1 MRAKSTSPSTGKTYG
16 LKTVCAAWG
25 IGRSTIYAQKRTL
38 SASTIK
44 QRRGPKPKMSD
55 EKVLMEIRRD
65 LNESPFHGEGHRK
78 VHARLR
84 HRKKVI
90 VGRERVRRIMGESR
104 LLSPYRCAT
113 GKEKAHDGTIV
124 TDAPN
129 VMWATDATKV
139 MTVEDGWVW
148 FFGIIE
154 HWNAECL
161 GWSLST
167 RGDRHIALDAL
178 KTAVKYQ
185 FGSTEKGA
193 ATGLKLRPDH
203 GSQFKS
209 HDYQQQMKYWGIVPS
224 FSLVREPET
233 NGVVERFHRTLKEQ
247 IVHGHV
253 YQNLAEFREAVAS
266 FIELYNRQWI
276 FEKLG
281 YLSPLE
287 ARLKLEEHVG

>member
-1 MRAKSTSPSTGKTYG
+1 
-16 LKTVCAAWG
+16 
-25 IGRSTIYAQKRTL
+25 
-38 SASTIK
+38 
-44 QRRGPKPKMSD
+44 
-55 EKVLMEIRRD
+55 MEIRRD

-84 HRKKVI
+84 YRKKI
-90 VGRERVRRIMGESR
+90 IIGRERIRRLMRESK
-104 LLSPYRCAT
+104 LLSPYRSFT
-113 GKEKAHDGTIV
+113 GKAKAHDGTII

-129 VMWATDATKV
+129 VMWATDATKI

-167 RGDRHIALDAL
+167 RGDRHVALDAL

-185 FGSTEKGA
+185 FGSTDKGC

-209 HDYQQQMKYWGIVPS
+209 HDYMRQMGYWGISPS

-233 NGVVERFHRTLKEQ
+233 NGVVERFHRTFKEQ

-253 YQNLAEFREAVAS
+253 YQNLEELLEAVKR
-266 FIELYNRQWI
+266 FIKLYNRQWLL
-276 FEKLG
+276 EKLG

-287 ARLKLEEHVG
+287 AREKLEEHVG